1 MYNEK
6 EGGIAPET
14 MINQEEFFKRV
25 RDHVVANKLTEQE
38 KASVERMFHVVWDLL
53 QHLPLGGQDGE
64 QTASKLA
71 SHLITHQDLL
81 SVIHQQAAELDAL
94 KRITFNLTSNLDL
107 QLVLDEV
114 VDEAMRLVKN
124 ARDSRIFL
132 LEDGGLVFRAALDVS
147 GERNISYAPPRPN
160 GMTMSVV
167 RNKEMI
173 IVEDTKSHPLFEEL
187 PGIWKGSMVGL
198 PLIIRGEVI
207 GVMNL
212 TRTVTGPF
220 SGDELRL
227 LQVLA
232 DQAAVAILNAR
243 LHEVLSEQAMRDTL
257 TGLPN
262 RRALDQQLES
272 QVRVAERY
280 KLTFAVIMM
289 DLDGFKTVNDTYGH
303 DVGDQ
308 VLREIFKYIQTH
320 LRGSDF
326 LARYGGDELTLIMP
340 QSDETA
346 ARQAGEKLVR
356 GIAGYSLHMPDG
368 EKKTL
373 GISGGIAMYPE
384 HGRTASHLLRA
395 ADQALYQAKKYSRGS
410 FVLSKGVTRELPDL
424 S

>member
-1 MYNEK
+1 MEK
-6 EGGIAPET
+6 
-14 MINQEEFFKRV
+14 EEFFRRV
-25 RDHVVANKLTEQE
+25 HEHIVNNKLNEEE
-38 KASVERMFHVVWDLL
+38 KASVERMFRVIWDLL
-53 QHLPLGGQDGE
+53 QHMPLGIQNSESLAGE
-64 QTASKLA
+64 LA
-71 SHLITHQDLL
+71 SHLATHLDLL
-81 SVIHQQAAELDAL
+81 AIIHQQAAELDAL

-124 ARDSRIFL
+124 SRDSRIFL
-132 LEDGGLVFRAALDVS
+132 LENGELIFRAALDVS
-147 GERNISYAPPRPN
+147 GERNISYAPPREN
-160 GMTMSVV
+160 GLTWSVV
-167 RNKEMI
+167 RSKEMI
-173 IVEDTKSHPLFEEL
+173 IVEDTKNHPLFNDLTE
-187 PGIWKGSMVGL
+187 IWKGSMVGL
-198 PLIIRGEVI
+198 PIVIRGEVI

-212 TRTVTGPF
+212 TRSVTGAF

-232 DQAAVAILNAR
+232 DQAGVAILNAR
-243 LHEVLSEQAMRDTL
+243 LHEVLAEQAMRDTL

-280 KLTFAVIMM
+280 NITFAVIMM
-289 DLDGFKTVNDTYGH
+289 DLDGFKIVNDTYGH

-320 LRGSDF
+320 LRVSDF

-340 QSDETA
+340 QADEAA

-356 GIAGYSLHMPDG
+356 GIAEYTLHMPDG

-384 HGRTASHLLRA
+384 HGRVASHLLRA

-410 FVLSKGVTRELPDL
+410 FVVSKGVTRELPDL
-424 S
+424 